1 MLDSLTDL
9 VAYNAWANDRLRRTL
24 EAALTL
30 DIEKRRVFQHLL
42 RVEPAWLARLQ
53 GEPDP
58 AGAGETWDEPDA
70 AGWAALVEGNRAS
83 YAAFLAGLEEAELQ
97 RPIRYRL
104 PNGQLGG
111 SPVGETLLHVLLH
124 SMHHRGDVQ
133 AALGEAGADP
143 PDTGYMAYLREKS
156 G

>member
-1 MLDSLTDL
+1 MIDALSDL

-24 EAALTL
+24 EAAPTL
-30 DIEKRRVFQHLL
+30 DPEKRRVFQHLL

-70 AGWAALVEGNRAS
+70 ADWAALVEGSRAS
-83 YAAFLAGLEEAELQ
+83 YAAFLEGLEEAGLE
-97 RPIRYRL
+97 RPIDYRL
-104 PNGQLGG
+104 ANGQAGE
-111 SPVGETLLHVLLH
+111 SRVGETLLHVLLH

-133 AALGEAGADP
+133 AALGEAGAEP